1 MPLLFPN
8 PQTGFFASQPIYLLS
23 SFWFHMRFP
32 GKKVWIQISRLKKKL
47 VDQDPTIYHAASVML
62 HGFDLIYM
70 IVTKCFHI
78 LNVA

>member
-1 MPLLFPN
+1 M
-8 PQTGFFASQPIYLLS
+8 
-23 SFWFHMRFP
+23 
-32 GKKVWIQISRLKKKL
+32 WIQISKLKKKV
-47 VDQDPTIYHAASVML
+47 VDQDPTICHAASVML